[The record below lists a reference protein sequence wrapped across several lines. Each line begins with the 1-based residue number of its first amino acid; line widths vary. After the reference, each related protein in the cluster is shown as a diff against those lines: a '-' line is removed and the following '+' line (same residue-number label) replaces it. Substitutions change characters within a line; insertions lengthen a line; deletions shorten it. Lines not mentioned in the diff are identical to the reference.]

1 MKIKDILV
9 YFVIAIVAGLVAVF
23 AYSKSAPQVIHE
35 VSYREKQ
42 PVWFASLPEDFKPDQ
57 LDFTY
62 AAEKTIHGVVHVTT
76 LRQREARR
84 DPMREFFGFPQDA
97 PQQVEGIGSGV
108 IVSEDG
114 YIVTNNHVIEG
125 ASAIEVT
132 LNDGRAFEAQ
142 VVGRDPNT
150 DLALLKIEQE
160 GLHYIEFGNS
170 DDLRVGQWVL
180 AVGNPMNLVSTVT
193 AGIVSAKGRG
203 LGVLGQRRGEEG
215 RFAIESFIQTDAAVN
230 QGNSGGALV
239 NLKGELVGIPT
250 LILSP
255 TGASAGN
262 AFAVPVSIVQK
273 VVEDMIEFG
282 EVQRAMLGVSARG
295 VDSQLAREEGLGRV
309 EGVYVAEVT
318 PDGAARAAGIREG
331 DVILRVDDTRINS
344 MPELQEKIARYRP
357 KDEVRVLIK
366 RNGET
371 REVKATLRNIKGQTE
386 LVKPQETFLG
396 ASFREVPSDLK
407 KELNLDHGV
416 QISSLAPG
424 KFRSHGIREGFIIE
438 SINNNAVK
446 KPSDVEEI
454 LKGFEGGVYIEG
466 TYPNGS
472 KAYYAFGL

>member
-1 MKIKDILV
+1 MKIKDIAV
-9 YFVIAIVAGLVAVF
+9 YFAIALIAGLVAVF
-23 AYSKSAPQVIHE
+23 AYSKSSTSVIQE
-35 VSYREKQ
+35 VTYRER
-42 PVWFASLPEDFKPDQ
+42 PPAWFASLPDNFKPDQ

-76 LRQREARR
+76 VRQRESRR
-84 DPMREFFGFPQDA
+84 DPMREFFGFPQNE

-108 IVSEDG
+108 IVSQDG

-132 LNDGRAFEAQ
+132 LNDGRAFEAE
-142 VVGRDPNT
+142 VIGRDPNT
-150 DLALLKIEQE
+150 DLALLKIDEKD
-160 GLHYIEFGNS
+160 LPYIQFGDS
-170 DDLRVGQWVL
+170 DELRVGQWVL
-180 AVGNPMNLVSTVT
+180 AVGNPMNLASTVT

-203 LGVLGQRRGEEG
+203 LGVLGQRRGEAG

-295 VDSQLAREEGLGRV
+295 VDSQLAREQGLGRV

-371 REVKATLRNIKGQTE
+371 REVNAVLRNIEGQME
-386 LVKPQETFLG
+386 LVKPQEAFLG
-396 ASFREVPSDLK
+396 ASFREVPADLK
-407 KELNLDHGV
+407 KELKLNNGV
-416 QISSLAPG
+416 QIASLAPG
-424 KFRSHGIREGFIIE
+424 
-438 SINNNAVK
+438 N
-446 KPSDVEEI
+446 SDHM
-454 LKGFEGGVYIEG
+454 
-466 TYPNGS
+466 
-472 KAYYAFGL
+472 A